1 MNGNCSLVEPHC
13 SSVWNWRKIFLFC
26 DVDINFYNSVKLQN
40 QNIGGRD
47 YFLTKYFV
55 QHSLFQS
62 RSWLQILELTGI
74 NFLYWQ
80 QKVCWK
86 VDQNCLWKVLLR
98 SLGFVPVGMR
108 ALVIQLFLCRTL
120 QRPVV
125 EESIWMF
132 FCFFFKVIFS
142 IRKYII
148 CPSFA

>member
-1 MNGNCSLVEPHC
+1 MDSDNSLTKIIMNGNCSLVEPHC

-86 VDQNCLWKVLLR
+86 VDQNCLWTVLLR
-98 SLGFVPVGMR
+98 SLGFVPVGMQ
-108 ALVIQLFLCRTL
+108 ALVIQLYQSELSVQDFAKTCGWRINMN
-120 QRPVV
+120 V
-125 EESIWMF
+125 
-132 FCFFFKVIFS
+132 FCFFF
-142 IRKYII
+142 
-148 CPSFA
+148 